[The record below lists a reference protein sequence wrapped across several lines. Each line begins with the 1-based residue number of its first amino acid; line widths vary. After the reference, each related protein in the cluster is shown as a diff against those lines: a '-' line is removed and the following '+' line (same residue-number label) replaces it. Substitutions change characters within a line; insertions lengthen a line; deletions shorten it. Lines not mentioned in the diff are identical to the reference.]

1 MDLVRIGGLVF
12 HAYAHSKLTSG
23 RLAYSIVRVGLDAF
37 HEKSFN
43 ILTGLK
49 CISSE
54 HGGDDRAMFPSDL
67 CHGFSSASRRENT
80 NRCGW

>member
-1 MDLVRIGGLVF
+1 MVLVGVGGLVF
-12 HAYAHSKLTSG
+12 HGYAQSKLTSG

-49 CISSE
+49 CISRE
-54 HGGDDRAMFPSDL
+54 HGGDDRAMFPSDS
-67 CHGFSSASRRENT
+67 CHGSSSASRRENT
-80 NRCGW
+80 D